1 MMKIAPPE
9 HSDIRW
15 LQRLTHF
22 EKAMTHLQ
30 EGVDESARREL
41 NNLEKQGLIQA
52 FEYCYELAWKTVK
65 DFYEAQG
72 ETTIQG
78 SRDAFR
84 LAFGRGLVSE
94 NGHVLMETIR
104 ARAMTSHTYDEA
116 ISDEIRYA
124 IIQRY
129 KPAFDELLQRLISE
143 RTKRTT

>member
-1 MMKIAPPE
+1 M
-9 HSDIRW
+9 HDIRW
-15 LQRLTHF
+15 LQRLDHF

-30 EGVDESARREL
+30 EGVDEAVCREL

-78 SRDAFR
+78 SRDAFS
-84 LAFGRGLVSE
+84 LAFSRGLVSE
-94 NGHVLMETIR
+94 NGQVLMETIR

-116 ISDEIRYA
+116 ISDEVRHA
-124 IIQRY
+124 IVQKY
-129 KPAFDELLQRLISE
+129 KLAFDELLQSLVSE
-143 RTKRTT
+143 RTKRTPPTTLMMQ